1 MKKII
6 LAVLIPLLLMG
17 CISSGVTVKVN
28 KDGSGEIIQTFKIKR
43 DFVGFMS
50 MSEEPT
56 DPNLIDMEALELAA
70 KTMGEGVSLSKVEP
84 MPENSPYAGYRAYFK
99 FTDISKIRVSA
110 SPSTS
115 PEAVTEDSDDWISFD
130 FNKGPTSKLTL
141 YLENEEE
148 VQEETDVTD
157 LADGE
162 EGDGSSEIGEG
173 MGDQLKEIY
182 KDMHY
187 WMKVEVNGKITDT
200 NASFADGSVITIFDM
215 NFEKIVENAELFEK
229 VTGEDPGSMKEY
241 KNELAAVG
249 VLVDDQPEIVVSFR

>member
-1 MKKII
+1 MKKI
-6 LAVLIPLLLMG
+6 LLTLLIPLLLMG

-28 KDGSGEIIQTFKIKR
+28 KDGSGEIIQTFNIKR

-56 DPNLIDMEALELAA
+56 DPNLIDREALNLAA
-70 KTMGEGVSLSKVEP
+70 KAMGEGVTLVKVDP
-84 MPENSPYAGYRAYFK
+84 MPETSTYAGYKAYFK

-115 PEAVTEDSDDWISFD
+115 PEASDEENGDWISFD
-130 FNKGPTSKLTL
+130 FDKGPTSKLTM
-141 YLENEEE
+141 YLENEDEPYEDGE
-148 VQEETDVTD
+148 VADLTEGQEE
-157 LADGE
+157 AP
-162 EGDGSSEIGEG
+162 SEIGEG

-187 WMKVEVNGKITDT
+187 WMKVEVNGRITDT
-200 NASFADGSVITIFDM
+200 NASFTDGSVITIFDM

-241 KNELAAVG
+241 KDELAAVG
-249 VLVDDQPEIVVSFR
+249 VLVDDQDEIFVNFK

>member
-1 MKKII
+1 MKKI
-6 LAVLIPLLLMG
+6 LLTVLIPLLLMG

-56 DPNLIDMEALELAA
+56 DPNLIDMDALELAA
-70 KTMGEGVSLSKVEP
+70 QSMGEGVSLSKVEP
-84 MPENSPYAGYRAYFK
+84 MPESSPYAGYEAYFK
-99 FTDISKIRVSA
+99 FSDISKIRVSV

-115 PEAVTEDSDDWISFD
+115 PEASSEDNEWISFD
-130 FNKGPTSKLTL
+130 FDKGGTSKLTM

-148 VQEETDVTD
+148 VQEEVEVID
-157 LADGE
+157 LTDGE
-162 EGDGSSEIGEG
+162 EGEVSSEIGEG

-187 WMKVEVNGKITDT
+187 WMKIEVNGKITDT
-200 NASFADGSVITIFDM
+200 NASFTDGSVITIFDM

-241 KNELAAVG
+241 KEELATAG
-249 VLVDDQPEIVVSFR
+249 VFIDDQDEIFVSFK